1 MADQSQADRAAMAQ
15 AAQRLEDAVGT
26 TRGIR
31 SQLQSHN
38 GELMSN
44 WSGAAASTFGRVFE
58 EFDVDFGKVITAMQG
73 MQEKLVQT
81 RAMYE
86 QTEQEQQA
94 TVNKVAGL
102 LNN

>member
-1 MADQSQADRAAMAQ
+1 MAQ

-31 SQLQSHN
+31 TQLQSHN
-38 GELMSN
+38 SELLSN
-44 WSGAAASTFGRVFE
+44 WSGSAASTFSRVFG
-58 EFDVDFGKVITAMQG
+58 EFDDDFNKVINAMQG

-81 RAMYE
+81 RAMYQ
-86 QTEQEQQA
+86 QTEDEQQA
-94 TVNKVAGL
+94 TVNKVAGI